1 MAGGEFV
8 PDAGETYGWWLYTG
22 DGGTVPLGH
31 ELNTILADQ
40 GFVVRPPRVAVTEPA
55 ASAQV
60 IPEGTHPGLTARGL
74 PVSYIDIRTG
84 EPAEPP
90 PRQWQPTRLV
100 TIPE

>member
-1 MAGGEFV
+1 V
-8 PDAGETYGWWLYTG
+8 
-22 DGGTVPLGH
+22 
-31 ELNTILADQ
+31 AD
-40 GFVVRPPRVAVTEPA
+40 F
-55 ASAQV
+55 
-60 IPEGTHPGLTARGL
+60 LTARGL